1 VPLYQVVLLAAVQGL
16 TEFLP
21 ISSTAHL
28 VIIPRLLRWHDPGL
42 GFDIAL
48 HFGTLLA
55 VVVYFFPTW
64 IDIFRGM
71 IGNKNANRDSN
82 RALPN
87 PDESRRL
94 FGYLVIATIPAMV
107 SGLLL
112 HRAAES
118 TLRTLPVIGCMMVAV
133 GLYMWWS
140 ERREKCE
147 KHIDQLRLGD
157 SLAIGIAQ
165 ACAVV
170 PGVSRSGSTIA
181 TGLFR
186 GLTRESATRFSFLL
200 STPIIAGAALVE
212 GRELLHTGLPP
223 YMRMPFILGAV
234 VSAIVGYAAIW
245 ALIRYLKT
253 NSLMVFVIYRIA
265 VGLFILGFSFAVGG

>member
-1 VPLYQVVLLAAVQGL
+1 VPLLQVVVLAFVQGL

-28 VIIPRLLRWHDPGL
+28 AIVPRLFHWHDPGL

-48 HFGTLLA
+48 HVGTLLA

-64 IDIFRGM
+64 ISLFRDVFGRNPAT
-71 IGNKNANRDSN
+71 GVTRH
-82 RALPN
+82 ALG
-87 PDESRRL
+87 DLTVSRRL
-94 FGYLVIATIPAMV
+94 LLYLVIGTLPAMA

-118 TLRTLPVIGCMMVAV
+118 SLRTLPVIGVMMVAV

-140 ERREKCE
+140 ERRGSFRKQ
-147 KHIDQLRLGD
+147 IDEIGLGD
-157 SLAIGIAQ
+157 SLSIGIAQ
-165 ACAVV
+165 ACAVI

-186 GLTRESATRFSFLL
+186 GLTREAATRFSFLL

-212 GRELLHTGLPP
+212 GRELLHSGLPP
-223 YMRMPFILGAV
+223 DMRLPFCVGII
-234 VSAIVGYAAIW
+234 VSGFVGYAAIW

-265 VGLFILGFSFAVGG
+265 VGVLILGISFAVGG